1 MTTADA
7 ATAPEPQE
15 YPWHLAPAHL
25 KTRRQLRAAGLQ
37 PNRQPVAALMVGR
50 RRGRRLV
57 AHLFDIAKAAP
68 KKPPSPAQIAAAAN
82 AARAHQAHAAERH
95 GIDRDELTRT
105 DDPGPG
111 WNTTPETTTQEENTM
126 SDTHQPATDPTD
138 LATLLDRAQQVHADL
153 YDPEQEHDIVELH
166 DHADSL
172 AKLLSRARVSGHGE
186 SVARAKELLEE
197 VLIRDRSE
205 LGDLAHWQPYYD
217 DIDGARADALQQR
230 RIDEFFDFDDHADD
244 TATDSAQQ
252 QIGVA
257 TGHGQRMAH
266 LLAVAGVNRARWDR
280 QLRESRARGPRFE
293 EEAAVTAEFEAEAV
307 ADRAAAENRL
317 ESTNPWQNPW
327 RLTQSLAD
335 ALTWRGE
342 SDIAAER
349 ATEIVRGYADQWG
362 VIIDADAM
370 KVSIDPQ
377 FDPIP
382 RQTRDEAS
390 ALFARES
397 AAVDFV
403 TALPIPDSVKGAVS
417 QAVLNWR
424 GEDIEDPAAHI
435 TSAQARRDK
444 LAADLDAAG
453 VTGITRARV
462 DFVVDY
468 LRGDTS
474 AVDLVQSPVYID
486 RGEAMRGKVADLL
499 EHLDGGTIQ
508 PQRMTRE
515 ISVMTTADQ
524 KTVRAAW
531 VAFKKGERGDLD
543 VWPGY
548 LDRQTLTDDIKA
560 MVRNRD
566 DLTQAADYI
575 VDTDISRQSP
585 EMIGVNDDIEA
596 QIQALAYAGD
606 QLLAQIQEGKGLAPI
621 ERAQIAAIVEDV
633 DTGRVRSLDDLPELL
648 LVDEDS
654 KRALDSERIGAT
666 AEQLVASMKSQATD
680 LIRNAGV
687 DIDNRI
693 KSRDIGLPLSQLTDS
708 VKSVATGAV
717 TNGVDHERR
726 AYARHRDTFGRA
738 LAAAGVDDQS
748 RGKIRAAIDA
758 GAREAGNLGQAAAER
773 EQQWDT
779 KFERI
784 AMMRDDAA
792 RAAASSPSRACT
804 ARPDTTVTQSR
815 SASTAP
821 AGVGGR
827 RNLRQAGA
835 ER

>member
-37 PNRQPVAALMVGR
+37 PNRQPVAALMVGK

-68 KKPPSPAQIAAAAN
+68 KKPPSPAQIAAAEN
-82 AARAHQAHAAERH
+82 AVRAHQARAAERH

-126 SDTHQPATDPTD
+126 SDTHRPATDPTD
-138 LATLLDRAQQVHADL
+138 LAALLDRAQQAHAEL
-153 YDPEQEHDIVELH
+153 YDPEQEHNIVELH
-166 DHADSL
+166 DHADGL
-172 AKLLSRARVSGHGE
+172 AKLLARARVSGHGE

-205 LGDLAHWQPYYD
+205 LGGLAHWQPYYD
-217 DIDGARADALQQR
+217 DLDGARADELQQR
-230 RIDEFFDFDDHADD
+230 RIDDFFDFDDHADD

-280 QLRESRARGPRFE
+280 QLRESRNRGPRFE
-293 EEAAVTAEFEAEAV
+293 EDAAVTAEFEAETV

-335 ALTWRGE
+335 ALTWQGE

-349 ATEIVRGYADQWG
+349 ATELVRSYAEQWG
-362 VIIDADAM
+362 VLIDADALQ
-370 KVSIDPQ
+370 VSIDPQ

-403 TALPIPDSVKGAVS
+403 TALPIPDNVKGAVS

-424 GEDIEDPAAHI
+424 GEDLEDPATHI
-435 TSAQARRDK
+435 TSERARRDK

-474 AVDLVQSPVYID
+474 GVDLVQSPVYID
-486 RGEAMRGKVADLL
+486 RGEVMRSKVADLL

-524 KTVRAAW
+524 KTVRDAW

-596 QIQALAYAGD
+596 QIQALAYSGD

-666 AEQLVASMKSQATD
+666 AEQLVAAMKTQATD
-680 LIRNAGV
+680 LIRNAGM

-717 TNGVDHERR
+717 INGVDHERR

-758 GAREAGNLGQAAAER
+758 GAREAGHLGQAAAER

-792 RAAASSPSRACT
+792 RTAASSPSRACT
-804 ARPDTTVTQSR
+804 ARPDTTIAQSR
-815 SASTAP
+815 SASAAP
-821 AGVGGR
+821 ASVGGR

>member
-25 KTRRQLRAAGLQ
+25 QTRRQLRAAGLQ
-37 PNRQPVAALMVGR
+37 PNRQPVAALMVGK

-68 KKPPSPAQIAAAAN
+68 KKPPSPAQLTAAAN
-82 AARAHQAHAAERH
+82 AVRAHQAHAAERH

-111 WNTTPETTTQEENTM
+111 WNTTPETTTQEEKPM
-126 SDTHQPATDPTD
+126 SDTHRPATDPTD
-138 LATLLDRAQQVHADL
+138 LL
-153 YDPEQEHDIVELH
+153 
-166 DHADSL
+166 
-172 AKLLSRARVSGHGE
+172 
-186 SVARAKELLEE
+186 
-197 VLIRDRSE
+197 
-205 LGDLAHWQPYYD
+205 
-217 DIDGARADALQQR
+217 
-230 RIDEFFDFDDHADD
+230 
-244 TATDSAQQ
+244 
-252 QIGVA
+252 GVA

-280 QLRESRARGPRFE
+280 QLRESQAKGAQHE
-293 EEAAVTAEFEAEAV
+293 EEAVAESIFAEA
-307 ADRAAAENRL
+307 ASNKTAAENRL

-335 ALTWRGE
+335 ALTWQGE

-349 ATEIVRGYADQWG
+349 ATEIVRSYAEQWG

-370 KVSIDPQ
+370 RVSIDPQ

-474 AVDLVQSPVYID
+474 GVDLVQSPVYID
-486 RGEAMRGKVADLL
+486 RGEVMRGKVADLL

-508 PQRMTRE
+508 PQRMTQE

-524 KTVRAAW
+524 KTVRDAW

-596 QIQALAYAGD
+596 QIQGLAYAGD

-666 AEQLVASMKSQATD
+666 AGQLVAAMKSQATD

-687 DIDNRI
+687 DIDNRV

-717 TNGVDHERR
+717 INGVDHERR

-758 GAREAGNLGQAAAER
+758 GAREAGHLGQAAAQR

-792 RAAASSPSRACT
+792 RTAASSPSRACT
-804 ARPDTTVTQSR
+804 ARPDKTAAQSR
-815 SASTAP
+815 SASAAS

-827 RNLRQAGA
+827 RNLRLAGA

>member
-1 MTTADA
+1 MTTTADA

-37 PNRQPVAALMVGR
+37 PNRQPVAALMVGK

-68 KKPPSPAQIAAAAN
+68 KKPPTPAQLTAAAN
-82 AARAHQAHAAERH
+82 AVRAHQAHAAQRH

-111 WNTTPETTTQEENTM
+111 WNTTPETTHKEEAPM
-126 SDTHQPATDPTD
+126 SDTHLPSADPT
-138 LATLLDRAQQVHADL
+138 QQL
-153 YDPEQEHDIVELH
+153 
-166 DHADSL
+166 
-172 AKLLSRARVSGHGE
+172 
-186 SVARAKELLEE
+186 
-197 VLIRDRSE
+197 
-205 LGDLAHWQPYYD
+205 
-217 DIDGARADALQQR
+217 
-230 RIDEFFDFDDHADD
+230 
-244 TATDSAQQ
+244 
-252 QIGVA
+252 GVA
-257 TGHGQRMAH
+257 TGHGQRMVH

-280 QLRESRARGPRFE
+280 QLRESRTYGARFAE
-293 EEAAVTAEFEAEAV
+293 DAAIPAEFEAEAV

-335 ALTWRGE
+335 ALTWRDE
-342 SDIAAER
+342 STVAAER
-349 ATEIVRGYADQWG
+349 ATEITRGCAEQWG
-362 VIIDADAM
+362 VVIDADAM
-370 KVSIDPQ
+370 RVSIDPQ

-382 RQTRDEAS
+382 RQTRDEAA
-390 ALFARES
+390 ALFARET
-397 AAVDFV
+397 AAIDFV
-403 TALPIPDSVKGAVS
+403 TELPIPDSVKDAVT

-424 GEDIEDPAAHI
+424 GDSLDANAAAHLI
-435 TSAQARRDK
+435 TEQVRRDK

-462 DFVVDY
+462 DFAVDY
-468 LRGDTS
+468 LRGDAS
-474 AVDLVQSPVYID
+474 GVDLVQSPVYID
-486 RGEAMRGKVADLL
+486 RGEVMRGKVADLL
-499 EHLDGGTIQ
+499 ERLDGGMIQ
-508 PQRMTRE
+508 PQRMTQE

-524 KTVRAAW
+524 KAVRDAW
-531 VAFKKGERGDLD
+531 VAYKKGERGDLD

-548 LDRQTLTDDIKA
+548 LDRQTLTEDIEA
-560 MVRNRD
+560 MVRNAD
-566 DLTQAADYI
+566 DLAQAADYI
-575 VDTDISRQSP
+575 VDTDISTESP

-596 QIQALAYAGD
+596 QIQALAYSGD

-633 DTGRVRSLDDLPELL
+633 DTGRLRSLDDLPELL

-666 AEQLVASMKSQATD
+666 AEQLVAAMKSQTTD
-680 LIRNAGV
+680 LLRNAGV

-693 KSRDIGLPLSQLTDS
+693 KSRDIGTPLSQLADS
-708 VKSVATGAV
+708 VRSVAEGAV
-717 TNGVDHERR
+717 LNGVDHERR

-748 RGKIRAAIDA
+748 RAKIRAAIDA
-758 GAREAGNLGQAAAER
+758 GAREAGHLGQAAAER

-804 ARPDTTVTQSR
+804 ARPDTTIAQSR
-815 SASTAP
+815 SASAAP

-835 ER
+835 QR

>member
-1 MTTADA
+1 M
-7 ATAPEPQE
+7 
-15 YPWHLAPAHL
+15 
-25 KTRRQLRAAGLQ
+25 
-37 PNRQPVAALMVGR
+37 
-50 RRGRRLV
+50 

-82 AARAHQAHAAERH
+82 AVRAHQAYAAERH
-95 GIDRDELTRT
+95 GIALDDLTRT

-126 SDTHQPATDPTD
+126 STTDDLGELLDQAQQLQAD
-138 LATLLDRAQQVHADL
+138 LARDDLEFEVGEMFDHVYNLESLMRRAQQAGTD
-153 YDPEQEHDIVELH
+153 ER
-166 DHADSL
+166 A
-172 AKLLSRARVSGHGE
+172 AANAARARKLFEEFLLGKDRGE
-186 SVARAKELLEE
+186 LEQIE
-197 VLIRDRSE
+197 
-205 LGDLAHWQPYYD
+205 HWQHYYD
-217 DIDGARADALQQR
+217 DIEGARADAIHQQR
-230 RIDEFFDFDDHADD
+230 IDDFFDFDDRDDD
-244 TATDSAQQ
+244 TDTETEEDNTVPKTAQPQ
-252 QIGVA
+252 LGVA

-280 QLRESRARGPRFE
+280 QLRESRTRGPRFE
-293 EEAAVTAEFEAEAV
+293 EEAAVTAEFEAETV

-335 ALTWRGE
+335 ALTWQGE

-349 ATEIVRGYADQWG
+349 ATEIVRGYAEQWG
-362 VIIDADAM
+362 VVIDADAM
-370 KVSIDPQ
+370 QVSIDPR

-474 AVDLVQSPVYID
+474 GVDLVQSPVYID
-486 RGEAMRGKVADLL
+486 RGEAMRGKVTDLL
-499 EHLDGGTIQ
+499 EMLNDGTIQ

-524 KTVRAAW
+524 KTVRDAW
-531 VAFKKGERGDLD
+531 IAYKKGQRGDLD

-548 LDRQTLTDDIKA
+548 LDRQALTDDIKA

-566 DLTQAADYI
+566 DLTQASDYI

-596 QIQALAYAGD
+596 QIQGLAYAGD

-666 AEQLVASMKSQATD
+666 AEQLVAAMKSQATD

-708 VKSVATGAV
+708 VRSVAAGAV
-717 TNGVDHERR
+717 INGVDHERR

-758 GAREAGNLGQAAAER
+758 GAREAGHLGQAAAER

-784 AMMRDDAA
+784 VMMRDDAA
-792 RAAASSPSRACT
+792 RTAASSPSRACT
-804 ARPDTTVTQSR
+804 ARPDKTAAQSR
-815 SASTAP
+815 SASAAP